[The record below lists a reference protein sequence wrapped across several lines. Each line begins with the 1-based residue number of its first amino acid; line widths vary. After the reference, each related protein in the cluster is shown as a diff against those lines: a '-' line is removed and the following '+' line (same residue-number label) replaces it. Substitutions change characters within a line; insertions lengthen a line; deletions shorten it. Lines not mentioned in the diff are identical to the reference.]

1 MQNAVLKGIQMKR
14 INSIFDVLGPVMI
27 GPSSSHTAGAARLG
41 KIARYAAEKDIK
53 SVKIYLHGSFAQT
66 AKGHGTEKALVAG
79 ILGMEPYD
87 ERLRHSLETARE
99 SGVDIKFETIE
110 IRGAH
115 PNTARFLITRS
126 DGSLVTVT
134 GASLGGGAVMVT
146 EINGFDVEITGEYYT
161 LITKHVDIRG
171 IISKVTTLLAK
182 NNVNIGNMKVRR
194 NDYMKEASMII
205 ETDENVDISVVKE
218 IKNLE
223 EMISLIVIK
232 PVKEAENV
240 Q

>member
-1 MQNAVLKGIQMKR
+1 MKK

-41 KIARYAAEKDIK
+41 KIARYAADKDVK
-53 SVKIYLHGSFAQT
+53 SVKIYLHGSFAHT
-66 AKGHGTEKALVAG
+66 AKGHGTEKALAAG
-79 ILGMEPYD
+79 ILGMEPHD
-87 ERLRHSLETARE
+87 ERLRHSLEIAGE
-99 SGVDIKFETIE
+99 SGVDIEFDAIE

-115 PNTARFLITRS
+115 PNTARFHITRS
-126 DGSLVTVT
+126 DGSLITVT

-161 LITKHVDIRG
+161 MITKHVDIKG

-182 NNVNIGNMKVRR
+182 SNVNIGNMKVRR
-194 NDYMKEASMII
+194 NDDMKEASMII
-205 ETDENVDISVVKE
+205 ETDENVDTAVVEE
-218 IKNLE
+218 IKNLD
-223 EMISLIVIK
+223 EMLSIIVIK

-240 Q
+240 

>member
-1 MQNAVLKGIQMKR
+1 MQVKGKQMKR

-53 SVKIYLHGSFAQT
+53 SVRIYLHGSFAQT
-66 AKGHGTEKALVAG
+66 VKGHGTEKALAAG

-87 ERLRHSLETARE
+87 ECLRNSLQAAQKA
-99 SGVDIKFETIE
+99 GVEIEFQTIE

-115 PNTARFLITRS
+115 PNTARFHITRS

-161 LITKHVDIRG
+161 VITKHVDKKG
-171 IISKVTTLLAK
+171 IISKVTTLLAV

-194 NDYMKEASMII
+194 NDDMKEASMII
-205 ETDENVDISVVKE
+205 ETDENVAFSVVE
-218 IKNLE
+218 AIRNLD

-240 Q
+240 